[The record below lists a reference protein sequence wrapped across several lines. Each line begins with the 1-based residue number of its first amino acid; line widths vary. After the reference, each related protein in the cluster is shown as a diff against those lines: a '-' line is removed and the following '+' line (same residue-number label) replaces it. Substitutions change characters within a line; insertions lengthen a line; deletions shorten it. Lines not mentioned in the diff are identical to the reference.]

1 MDILLVEDNLGEARL
16 AQEAFLASNEPV
28 SLHVARDGVEA
39 MEFLL
44 NNKLPRPDLILLDLN
59 LPKING
65 RELLTRI
72 KNNDTLKTI
81 PTVVLSTSDAQEDVQ
96 YCYEHHANCYIKKPE
111 QWDSF
116 VGVVKFVNDF
126 WLMVVKPQ
134 VCPMIDI
141 LRGVQADR
149 FDFQFDE

>member
-1 MDILLVEDNLGEARL
+1 MDILLIEDNLGDARL
-16 AQEAFLASNEPV
+16 TQEAFLTSEEPV

-44 NNKLPRPDLILLDLN
+44 NDNLPRPDLILLDLN
-59 LPKING
+59 LPKIDG

-81 PTVVLSTSDAQEDVQ
+81 PTVVLSTSDAAEDVQ
-96 YCYEHHANCYIKKPE
+96 YCYENHANCYIKKPE

-116 VGVVKFVNDF
+116 VDVVKFVNDF
-126 WLMVVKPQ
+126 WLLIVKPQ
-134 VCPMIDI
+134 VRPMIDI
-141 LRGVQADR
+141 FRSVPADR
-149 FDFQFDE
+149 FDFQFDK